1 MTTPSLAFPL
11 LYSGLH
17 ILRPLVLLCFL
28 LLPCGSRIDT
38 TVVAADGDPDA
49 GERKEMRFVGPD
61 NEECTIAFRWCPAGM
76 MKEGDPDQPTG
87 SPKDIVGGFW
97 ISETE
102 ISQKQ
107 YRGIAGHDA
116 FEHAKANVLDVIG
129 TPADVSDGSPLT
141 ANQQR
146 ALEERSAAEKEQFGD
161 GQLPIYGIAPSEAEG
176 FCSHLGQ
183 SYERFQKATG
193 RASGFSTYQ
202 FRLPAHFEWQ
212 YACRCDSGRKHFAD
226 WPAHPDK
233 VPIETFTNYK
243 DFLSKKDPDAYAKH
257 KNAFDAFDGTE
268 QAMVTLLEDK
278 NLKKAD
284 KLRSQ
289 LLRTFLNS
297 KEKVQ
302 QVDQASETAWGVKG
316 LSENVQEWVFLVADA
331 ASDRSNVPQL
341 GEFTSSKATCPA
353 VRAGGW
359 NSPRNALWQD
369 YSIWHWQSL
378 SSYTYK
384 QEAKSRGQYI
394 GIRVVMIDAVSDTWF
409 AELRSMAEQS
419 FDGAI
424 TPSVLEGAYESGVEV
439 SGRDKE
445 GRNKVQGRIGIYGA
459 LAKARSGDSKGAG
472 KLLKDSVAALGE
484 GGDEFFQ
491 QVSAVIQDDD
501 LGKQGSTTQQ

>member
-1 MTTPSLAFPL
+1 M
-11 LYSGLH
+11 
-17 ILRPLVLLCFL
+17 RPLALLCFL
-28 LLPCGSRIDT
+28 LLPCDSRVDT
-38 TVVAADGDPDA
+38 TVVAANGDPDA

-61 NEECTIAFRWCPAGM
+61 NEESTIAFRWCPAGM
-76 MKEGDPDQPTG
+76 MKDGDPDQPTG
-87 SPKDIVGGFW
+87 SPQDMVEGFW

-107 YRGIAGHDA
+107 YRGIAGQDA

-129 TPADVSDGSPLT
+129 TPKEISDGSPLT
-141 ANQQR
+141 DNDKR
-146 ALEERSAAEKEQFGD
+146 LLEERSAAEKEQFGND
-161 GQLPIYGIAPSEAEG
+161 QLPIYGIVPSDADA
-176 FCSHLGQ
+176 FCGQLEQ

-202 FRLPAHFEWQ
+202 FRMPAHFEWQ
-212 YACRCDSGRKHFAD
+212 YVCRGTSGRRHFAD
-226 WPAHPDK
+226 WPADPDAL
-233 VPIETFTNYK
+233 PIETFTNYK
-243 DFLSKKDPDAYAKH
+243 EFLSKKDPDAYAKY
-257 KNAFDAFDGTE
+257 KEAFAAFDGTE
-268 QAMVTLLEDK
+268 EAMIALLEDK

-284 KLRSQ
+284 KLRSP
-289 LLRTFLNS
+289 LLRAFL
-297 KEKVQ
+297 KTKDAVQ
-302 QVDQASETAWGVKG
+302 AVDQANETAWGVKG
-316 LSENVQEWVFLVADA
+316 LNENVQEWVSFVPNAV
-331 ASDRSNVPQL
+331 SDRSNVPQS

-353 VRAGGW
+353 VPAGGW
-359 NSPRNALWQD
+359 NSAKNALWQQ
-369 YSIWHWQSL
+369 YSIWHWQS
-378 SSYTYK
+378 SSQYTPK
-384 QEAKSRGQYI
+384 NEAKSRGQSI

-419 FDGAI
+419 FDGAV
-424 TPSVLEGAYESGVEV
+424 TPAVLEGAYESGVEV

-501 LGKQGSTTQQ
+501 LSKQGSATQQ